1 MSKTLFKYLKRSR
14 FNTVIADE
22 RRHFERPFLFVI
34 HNGANG
40 MATFLKFNQW
50 IQKTFALWVI
60 LFSMIALWV
69 PELFVWLKA
78 YIPWMLGIIM
88 FGMGMTM
95 TLSDFKGVIHS
106 PKAVL
111 IGVVAQFVVMPG
123 LAYVLC
129 KLFALAPEIA
139 IGVILVGCCPGGTA
153 SNVITYM
160 AKGNT
165 ALSVACTSVSTLLA
179 PILTPA
185 IFYLLA
191 SQWIEI
197 NALSM
202 LTSILQVVLFPIVL
216 GLVVRGLLK
225 RQVDAYIQVM
235 PLISVIAIVAIVA
248 AIIAGSKAQ
257 ILQSGLLIL
266 AVVMLHNVLG
276 YLLGFGASRLFKLP
290 YADCK
295 AVAIEVGMQNS
306 GLGVALAAT
315 HFATSPITAVPSA
328 IFSLWHNI
336 SGPALA
342 SYWAS
347 RTEPPADDAV
357 EKE

>member
-1 MSKTLFKYLKRSR
+1 MSALLR
-14 FNTVIADE
+14 FTQ
-22 RRHFERPFLFVI
+22 F
-34 HNGANG
+34 
-40 MATFLKFNQW
+40 

-60 LFSMIALWV
+60 LFAAIALLA
-69 PELFVWLKA
+69 PDLFIWLKA
-78 YIPWMLGIIM
+78 YIPWLLGIIM
-88 FGMGMTM
+88 LGMGMTM
-95 TLSDFKGVIHS
+95 TVDDFKGVLQS
-106 PKAVL
+106 PKAVF

-123 LAYVLC
+123 LAYLLC
-129 KLFALAPEIA
+129 KMMNLPSEIA

-179 PILTPA
+179 PLLTPA

-197 NALSM
+197 NASSM
-202 LTSILQVVLFPIVL
+202 FISILQVVLFPIIL
-216 GLVVRGLLK
+216 GLIIRAVLK
-225 RQVDAYIQVM
+225 SKVESYIQVM

-248 AIIAGSKAQ
+248 AIIGGSKAQ
-257 ILQSGLLIL
+257 ILESGLLIL
-266 AVVMLHNVLG
+266 GVVALHNGLG
-276 YLLGFGASRLFKLP
+276 YLVGFWASRLFKLP

-295 AVAIEVGMQNS
+295 AVAVEVGMQNS
-306 GLGVALAAT
+306 GLGVALAAV
-315 HFATSPITAVPSA
+315 HFAASPLTAVPSA

-342 SYWAS
+342 TYWAS
-347 RTEPPADDAV
+347 KAN
-357 EKE
+357 KMK

>member
-1 MSKTLFKYLKRSR
+1 MSALLQFSQ
-14 FNTVIADE
+14 
-22 RRHFERPFLFVI
+22 FV
-34 HNGANG
+34 
-40 MATFLKFNQW
+40 
-50 IQKTFALWVI
+50 QKTFALWVL
-60 LFSMIALWV
+60 LFSGIALML
-69 PELFVWLKA
+69 PEGFVWLRA

-95 TLSDFKGVIHS
+95 TVGDFKSVLQS
-106 PKAVL
+106 PKAVG

-123 LAYVLC
+123 LAFLLC
-129 KLFALAPEIA
+129 QLFQLPPEIA

-202 LTSILQVVLFPIVL
+202 LVSILQVVLFPILL
-216 GLVVRGLLK
+216 GLIVRSLLK
-225 RQVDAYIQVM
+225 QKVNAYIQVM

-266 AVVMLHNVLG
+266 GVVALHNGLG
-276 YLLGFGASRLFKLP
+276 YLLGYWASRIFKL
-290 YADCK
+290 AEIDCR
-295 AVAIEVGMQNS
+295 AVSIEVGMQNS

-315 HFATSPITAVPSA
+315 HFAASPLTALPSA

-342 SYWAS
+342 TYWAAKS
-347 RTEPPADDAV
+347 RATTLEPKQNLDTDS
-357 EKE
+357 

>member
-1 MSKTLFKYLKRSR
+1 MSALLR
-14 FNTVIADE
+14 FTQ
-22 RRHFERPFLFVI
+22 F
-34 HNGANG
+34 
-40 MATFLKFNQW
+40 

-60 LFSMIALWV
+60 LFAGIALLA
-69 PELFVWLKA
+69 PDLFIWLKA
-78 YIPWMLGIIM
+78 YIPWLLGIIM
-88 FGMGMTM
+88 LGMGMTM
-95 TLSDFKGVIHS
+95 TVDDFKGVLQS
-106 PKAVL
+106 PKAVF

-123 LAYVLC
+123 LAYLLC
-129 KLFALAPEIA
+129 KMMNLPSEIA

-179 PILTPA
+179 PLLTPA

-197 NALSM
+197 NASSM
-202 LTSILQVVLFPIVL
+202 FISILQVVLFPIIL
-216 GLVVRGLLK
+216 GLIIRAVLK
-225 RQVDAYIQVM
+225 SKVESYIQVM

-248 AIIAGSKAQ
+248 AIIGGSKAQ
-257 ILQSGLLIL
+257 ILESGLLIL
-266 AVVMLHNVLG
+266 GVVALHNGLG
-276 YLLGFGASRLFKLP
+276 YLVGFWASRLFKLP

-295 AVAIEVGMQNS
+295 AVAVEVGMQNS
-306 GLGVALAAT
+306 GLGVALAAV
-315 HFATSPITAVPSA
+315 HFAASPLTAVPSA

-342 SYWAS
+342 TYWAS
-347 RTEPPADDAV
+347 KAN
-357 EKE
+357 KLK

>member
-1 MSKTLFKYLKRSR
+1 MSAFLR
-14 FNTVIADE
+14 FTQ
-22 RRHFERPFLFVI
+22 F
-34 HNGANG
+34 
-40 MATFLKFNQW
+40 
-50 IQKTFALWVI
+50 IQKTFALWVV
-60 LFSMIALWV
+60 LFAGIALIV
-69 PELFVWLKA
+69 PEAFVWLKV
-78 YIPWMLGIIM
+78 YITWMLGIIM

-95 TLSDFKGVIHS
+95 TVEDFKGVLQS
-106 PKAVL
+106 PKAVV

-123 LAYVLC
+123 LAYLLC
-129 KLFALAPEIA
+129 QLFQLPPEIA
-139 IGVILVGCCPGGTA
+139 VGVILVGCCPGGTA

-179 PILTPA
+179 PVLTPA

-197 NALSM
+197 NAMSM
-202 LTSILQVVLFPIVL
+202 LGSILQVVLFPIIL
-216 GLVVRGLLK
+216 GLIARAVLK
-225 RQVDAYIQVM
+225 RKVDAYIQVM
-235 PLISVIAIVAIVA
+235 PLISVVAIVAIVA

-266 AVVMLHNVLG
+266 GVVALHNGLG
-276 YLLGFGASRLFKLP
+276 YLLGFWASRFFKLP
-290 YADCK
+290 YADSK
-295 AVAIEVGMQNS
+295 AIAIEVGMQNS
-306 GLGVALAAT
+306 GLGVALAAV
-315 HFATSPITAVPSA
+315 HFAASPITAVPSA

-347 RTEPPADDAV
+347 KANKIE
-357 EKE
+357 